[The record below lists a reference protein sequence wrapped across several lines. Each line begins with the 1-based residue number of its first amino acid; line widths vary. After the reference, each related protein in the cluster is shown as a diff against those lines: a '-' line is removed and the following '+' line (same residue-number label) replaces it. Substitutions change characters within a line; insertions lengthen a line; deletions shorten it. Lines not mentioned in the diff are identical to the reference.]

1 MIMPKKNSILIID
14 YGLGNLSSVV
24 RGITAASGNPLVSQ
38 SFRDLTNAQK
48 VILPGVG
55 AFPAGMEGLKK
66 RKLVKPIL
74 EYVKSG
80 RELLG
85 LCLGMQLLFNSSEE
99 FGNHHGLGLI
109 NGTVKLIKP
118 ANRNIFKIPHI
129 GWNSL
134 IKSKGKNWSGTI
146 LGDVADGDMVYFI
159 HSYAPQIN
167 KNTFAQTEYG
177 GIVFCSVFAKDN
189 VTGTQF
195 HLEKSGEI
203 GQKILKRFVE
213 K

>member
-1 MIMPKKNSILIID
+1 MQKDNQILIID
-14 YGLGNLSSVV
+14 YGLGNLNSVA
-24 RGITAASGNPLVSQ
+24 RGVAATGGKPLISQNPK
-38 SFRDLTNAQK
+38 DLLDAKK

-55 AFPAGMEGLKK
+55 AFAAGMEGLKK

-85 LCLGMQLLFNSSEE
+85 LCLGMQLLLNSSEE
-99 FGNHHGLGLI
+99 FGNHQGLGLI
-109 NGTVKLIKP
+109 SGTVKRIKP
-118 ANRNIFKIPHI
+118 ANKNIFKIPHI

-134 IKSKGKNWSGTI
+134 IKPKGKSWVGTI
-146 LGDVADGDMVYFI
+146 LGDVADGDMVYFV
-159 HSYAPQIN
+159 HSYAPPVN
-167 KNTFAQTEYG
+167 KNSLAQTEYG
-177 GIVFCSVFAKDN
+177 GIVFCSVVAKDN

-195 HLEKSGEI
+195 HPEKSGAI